1 MELIRGGVAHGVE
14 PAAAP
19 GGVAPPFGELA
30 FRVGPEEYV
39 MGPLLV
45 AQCERVVGIGDM
57 RLPAIVKF
65 GLFPGSAPRAFDELH
80 GCSSRL
86 KCRATQCATAA
97 APCSS
102 TSAPVTKRSRL
113 NGATY
118 GCGSSRAM
126 VSARHQPMPGVALNP
141 PVPQPQLRYRLR

>member
-1 MELIRGGVAHGVE
+1 MEPVCRSVADGVE
-14 PAAAP
+14 PATASDA
-19 GGVAPPFGELA
+19 VAPPFGELTLG
-30 FRVGPEEYV
+30 VGPEEHIV
-39 MGPLLV
+39 RPLLV
-45 AQCERVVGIGDM
+45 GQCGGIIGIRNVCLSPVM
-57 RLPAIVKF
+57 EFRLLPRT
-65 GLFPGSAPRAFDELH
+65 APRAFDQLH
-80 GCSSRL
+80 RCSSFRVG
-86 KCRATQCATAA
+86 RFQCATAA

-118 GCGSSRAM
+118 LCGSSRAM